1 MSDEKY
7 DLYDITIPKLVYNKL
22 VQITE
27 IYIKYISGYKTY
39 TKDYIKNLKSIYK
52 TYDEK
57 MKSIKTEFE
66 KNKYFNL
73 SLLFPIL
80 KSVPNINNALME
92 SLQFSVNELE
102 TLIEELQKFMK
113 ERKIIYNKFFQN
125 YNDAKKDLLMKMND
139 LEKEKNVFLNS
150 LSSTEKNISEF
161 YSNKIK
167 IEDYSKAHKNSNN
180 NEVNELKNLFIQNSN
195 LETQMEK
202 SIKDSKSIEKNYK
215 SLITNSRIF
224 KKTFFFSSNIT
235 YENIK
240 SISYEII
247 IEMKNLIQNIIMLLK
262 NSFSVPLK
270 EIDSDLSKLIKN
282 NDEYNKKFDNIF
294 SNLTEKSSD
303 QFPIEPVKYSLK
315 VFNSDNIN
323 HFIFEDEI
331 GDESNYIDN
340 DLDYS
345 IAKEM
350 VTSFSLINEKY
361 KINFELED
369 EKRTTNKILSNLL
382 CNIEENYRAKGV
394 KDNNMA
400 EMKET
405 NDEKDND
412 TNDLKYVH
420 ENDIKHL
427 YKLLNKHHNRAVCL
441 QTLSHF
447 RTLGKFS
454 IPSKIFEIIEK
465 CLLIIID
472 NVIKDEDYHMAKTAM
487 VLSQT
492 YFKIDENH
500 NKYYLQNIIKEHK
513 LFKNLQFWEKSL
525 DSSLKNE
532 INRVKNIRKENEINN
547 DLNSEQNK
555 IIEDDIEIYNDI
567 AFGQIVSTVNSMIE
581 FDINKES
588 IKQIIEPK
596 IVEYK
601 LNENHKLNI
610 KLVMDDKEEPIKN
623 ENNNQN
629 NNIEDKKEVKED
641 NINIIKNE
649 ENNKSEEDNNIN
661 NIEPKSEEK

>member
-7 DLYDITIPKLVYNKL
+7 DLYDITIPKVIYNKL

-57 MKSIKTEFE
+57 MKSIKSEFD
-66 KNKYFNL
+66 KDKYFNL
-73 SLLFPIL
+73 SLFFPIL
-80 KSVPNINNALME
+80 KSVPNINNTFIE
-92 SLQFSVNELE
+92 SLQFSVNELG
-102 TLIEELQKFMK
+102 TLIEAIQKFMK

-139 LEKEKNVFLNS
+139 LEKERIVFLNS

-167 IEDYSKAHKNSNN
+167 IEDYSKAHKNSND
-180 NEVNELKNLFIQNSN
+180 NEGNELKNLFIQNSN

-202 SIKDSKSIEKNYK
+202 SIKDSKNIEKNYK

-262 NSFSVPLK
+262 NNFSVPLK

-282 NDEYNKKFDNIF
+282 NEEYNKKFDNIF
-294 SNLTEKSSD
+294 SNLTQKSID
-303 QFPIEPVKYSLK
+303 QYPIEPEKYSLK

-331 GDESNYIDN
+331 GDDSNYIDN
-340 DLDYS
+340 DLDYL

-361 KINFELED
+361 TINFELED
-369 EKRTTNKILSNLL
+369 EKRTTNKIMSNLL

-394 KDNNMA
+394 IDNAMTEIKDP
-400 EMKET
+400 KDET
-405 NDEKDND
+405 DND

-420 ENDIKHL
+420 ENDIKNL
-427 YKLLNKHHNRAVCL
+427 FKLLNKHHNRAVCL

-465 CLLIIID
+465 CLLIILD

-492 YFKIDENH
+492 YFKKDENN
-500 NKYYLQNIIKEHK
+500 NKYYLQNKIKEHK

-525 DSSLKNE
+525 DISLKNE
-532 INRVKNIRKENEINN
+532 INRVKNIRKENETNN
-547 DLNSEQNK
+547 KLISEQNK

-567 AFGQIVSTVNSMIE
+567 AFGQIVSAVNSMIE
-581 FDINKES
+581 FDINKEN
-588 IKQIIEPK
+588 IKKIIEPK

-610 KLVMDDKEEPIKN
+610 KLVMDDNEEPIKN
-623 ENNNQN
+623 ENNNKN
-629 NNIEDKKEVKED
+629 NNIEDKKELKEE